1 MEKPKGFVELGSYVK
16 DNGPLQEKTARKIFS
31 EVSYFSQFEFFK
43 FNLSSY
49 IIFKLKVPI
58 STKTF

>member
-31 EVSYFSQFEFFK
+31 AVSYFLQFDFF
-43 FNLSSY
+43 
-49 IIFKLKVPI
+49 
-58 STKTF
+58 